1 MFTGMTGLARASH
14 SSLLHC
20 ASHRFCAIIIES
32 LLTIVFAL
40 RFCGVLGQM
49 ALTAT
54 ATRIVLWRPRLLVT
68 VGSLIVAAMVL
79 QLPSANAEL
88 PAIEQ
93 TVADV
98 PLHSIIDVLNQLVDD
113 FADGKFVKG
122 LPGAAKI
129 WARRNL
135 VQQMPSVSKYKAM
148 MGSGLGGVYSQAP
161 NIQYSYNLML
171 PPMQRDPSAPPLP
184 DPELLWEQLFNRTT
198 FKREDRHFGNFIFV
212 SFINFFLEDVL
223 RTNANDPAQVSPE
236 AYPTDVGLYA
246 VYGRA
251 GQTNITACP
260 VAMPTYTMG
269 DAFDQRSNTHWGHL
283 FWITM
288 YRLEHNRL
296 CEVLARAH
304 PELDGVDLYYRVRT
318 LLCLVNIKIL
328 F

>member
-1 MFTGMTGLARASH
+1 MF
-14 SSLLHC
+14 
-20 ASHRFCAIIIES
+20 F
-32 LLTIVFAL
+32 
-40 RFCGVLGQM
+40 GVGRSDR
-49 ALTAT
+49 
-54 ATRIVLWRPRLLVT
+54 TRITRMGIAPLPCRKQLRKCQCLWLRNPTFVT
-68 VGSLIVAAMVL
+68 VGALTLALTMVL
-79 QLPSANAEL
+79 HLPCANAVTDL
-88 PAIEQ
+88 AGTAQ
-93 TVADV
+93 ADV
-98 PLHSIIDVLNQLVDD
+98 PLSSVFGVLNQLVGD
-113 FADGKFVKG
+113 FTDGKFVKG

-135 VQQMPSVSKYKAM
+135 VQQIPSVARFKAM
-148 MGSGLGGVYSQAP
+148 KGSGLGGVYARAQ

-171 PPMQRDPSAPPLP
+171 PAMQRDPSAPPLP